1 MHFIFSATGQ
11 KIGVAST
18 QDINACG
25 TLISKYDIC
34 VNEYDICV
42 NVSALLVFFREI

>member
-1 MHFIFSATGQ
+1 MHFLFSATGQ

-25 TLISKYDIC
+25 MFIS
-34 VNEYDICV
+34 EYDICV
-42 NVSALLVFFREI
+42 NVSALLVFFGEI